1 MSKQNLS
8 RANYALEEWARWVLT
23 NNGYPSTSVIEKIG
37 TPSERRS
44 GTSLPHGVELPNSEV
59 ANVIYV
65 FHKMIEAG
73 DRSAE
78 NCQILRAVILMR
90 KDNESIKAFCRRLGN
105 SMCSKARNIT
115 PQKYYSAVKEFTAR
129 LDML

>member
-8 RANYALEEWARWVLT
+8 RANHALEEWAYWVLT
-23 NNGYPSTSVIEKIG
+23 NNGYPSTSAIENLGK
-37 TPSERRS
+37 PSARS
-44 GTSLPHGVELPNSEV
+44 SNAPLPHGVELPNSEV

-73 DRSAE
+73 DKSAE
-78 NCQILRAVILMR
+78 NCQILRAVALGR
-90 KDNESIKAFCRRLGN
+90 KENESLAAFCKRLGGF
-105 SMCSKARNIT
+105 SAR
-115 PQKYYSAVKEFTAR
+115 KYHYAMDEFAVR

>member
-44 GTSLPHGVELPNSEV
+44 STSLPHGVELPNSEV

-78 NCQILRAVILMR
+78 NCQILRTVALGR
-90 KDNESIKAFCRRLGN
+90 KENESLSAFCKRIGEFSVR
-105 SMCSKARNIT
+105 
-115 PQKYYSAVKEFTAR
+115 KYHYAVEEFAVR
-129 LDML
+129 LDMV